1 MQAALYMLSFYDPYT
16 VVNDITADP
25 DDPNA
30 KGADLT
36 RALDAFGVY
45 PGSCVYCKG
54 QRYDNPR
61 QYIQAILGQY
71 HDTPNPVFQ
80 RTKLLNL
87 VHHAT
92 VQADMLSPCNLKDFS
107 EEELLALGVMD
118 PEFIESRLSYGGGMT
133 SFTHSVRLTD
143 RLLDAA
149 SEGAAAQGV
158 PDSWIANAPGLLVQ
172 PGEILSPF
180 THAIRAIGGPPTA
193 RGIEQCL
200 EAVNGI
206 VDWDRKRYYH
216 FDRQWT
222 ETMVPYLEY
231 IFPENPHT
239 PPAWAIFLVY
249 ESGGQDKGERLA
261 AQFRSLNMPAVKHL
275 ASVHLNESA
284 ERSIVARGPYG
295 ILLPAFSL
303 YIHRNIGF
311 SPMEKAPDIEEV
323 VQRIP
328 IPDHC
333 ELRRGE
339 GSFQHGTV
347 RVEYVCSKT
356 TRSLTD
362 PPSGMFKTLSVGD
375 THACALRADGTP
387 VCWGNDAFGKS
398 SPPAGEKFTAISAGG
413 DQTCALRANGTP
425 VCWGDDVFGRSSPPS
440 EERFTHISVGFSYV
454 GALREDGTPAYW
466 GFTPE
471 RFLSSSFREI
481 DAGEWRYLCGIRTD
495 GNAQCTSIP
504 EPIPHPEG
512 VEFVSISAGRLGAC
526 ALAGD
531 GTPSCWGIR
540 AFGENPPP
548 EGKFTT
554 VSVGA
559 DFACGLREDGTAEC
573 WGSGVGDVGISLPAG
588 EKFKDISLK
597 TGWHRG
603 LCALRENGTVF
614 CWQQ

>member
-1 MQAALYMLSFYDPYT
+1 
-16 VVNDITADP
+16 
-25 DDPNA
+25 
-30 KGADLT
+30 
-36 RALDAFGVY
+36 
-45 PGSCVYCKG
+45 
-54 QRYDNPR
+54 
-61 QYIQAILGQY
+61 
-71 HDTPNPVFQ
+71 
-80 RTKLLNL
+80 
-87 VHHAT
+87 
-92 VQADMLSPCNLKDFS
+92 
-107 EEELLALGVMD
+107 
-118 PEFIESRLSYGGGMT
+118 
-133 SFTHSVRLTD
+133 
-143 RLLDAA
+143 
-149 SEGAAAQGV
+149 
-158 PDSWIANAPGLLVQ
+158 
-172 PGEILSPF
+172 
-180 THAIRAIGGPPTA
+180 
-193 RGIEQCL
+193 
-200 EAVNGI
+200 
-206 VDWDRKRYYH
+206 
-216 FDRQWT
+216 
-222 ETMVPYLEY
+222 
-231 IFPENPHT
+231 
-239 PPAWAIFLVY
+239 
-249 ESGGQDKGERLA
+249 
-261 AQFRSLNMPAVKHL
+261 
-275 ASVHLNESA
+275 
-284 ERSIVARGPYG
+284 
-295 ILLPAFSL
+295 
-303 YIHRNIGF
+303 
-311 SPMEKAPDIEEV
+311 
-323 VQRIP
+323 
-328 IPDHC
+328 
-333 ELRRGE
+333 
-339 GSFQHGTV
+339 
-347 RVEYVCSKT
+347 
-356 TRSLTD
+356 
-362 PPSGMFKTLSVGD
+362 MFKTLSVGD